1 MPEQNPINEKEKN
14 LKENVSPNPILLDDA
29 TLRKV
34 QNVSFDEQKT
44 LTDLRKYLPAQA
56 PLKDFIFQNG
66 LEAFQNLNFFK
77 GLNAASEIFGYKV
90 FLSLKEFRSMYH
102 SGRVREDVLDKIIT
116 EKKGA
121 ALAKEW
127 KEKVL
132 TKEYDS
138 SVFPRIGLLKANWKK
153 EYKMDLDSLVHP
165 ILFRILCSYLDQ
177 GISIWNFPLWEN
189 GFLSSIREMEQK
201 SFTSFFKTKRAKK
214 LLLSSKC
221 ELTDLLKIVVGDE
234 SLYKQY
240 LFDQQFGHQGWSGMV
255 SVIEHNPHTLID
267 AKKISLKEVIIYEL
281 LLEIDALDRHFGEDK
296 WPPLSTR
303 LKERPVDLFAEI
315 PETEINEVL
324 AIWQTAFEWT
334 YYDQVL
340 AGLQIEENIVREET
354 KKNFQAMFCIDDRET
369 SVRDYL
375 EKVDTDC
382 ETFATPG
389 FFNVEFYFQPEG
401 GKFYTKLCPAPVTP
415 TYLIKETG
423 IHEKRAHDAHFRK
436 DSHSLFGGML
446 ISQTLGFW
454 SAFRLVLTIFKPTM
468 STTAASSFRHM
479 NQAAKLTI
487 VNNDPSIRENNLQI
501 GFTIAEMVQRVEG
514 LLRSIGLV
522 ENFAPLVY
530 VIGHGASSVN
540 NPYYTTM
547 DCGACSCR
555 PGSVNARVFS
565 FMANHSEVRSILA
578 SKGIIIPSGTQFVGG
593 LHDTTRDEVMFFDE
607 DILDPAHV
615 VIHQKNQLTFEK
627 ALDYNSKER
636 SRRFESISTKQSA
649 EKIHEKILTRSV
661 SIFEPRPE
669 LDHATNAL
677 TIIGRRKITK
687 DLFLDKRAFMNSY
700 DYKSDP
706 KGDFLFGIMK
716 PIAPVCG
723 GINLSYYF
731 ARVDNQKLGAGTKL
745 PHNVM
750 GLIGVANG
758 IDGDLRPGLP
768 SQMIECHD
776 PVRQMV
782 VVEHFP
788 EVVLETIKKLPTY
801 EWYMNNWMHIVALN
815 PETGMPF
822 LFKDGAFTPYDLL
835 TKKIDTITDLATL
848 LENSDSMENIPV
860 YLIS

>member
-1 MPEQNPINEKEKN
+1 MSEQNSTNETGKI
-14 LKENVSPNPILLDDA
+14 LKENISPNPILLDA
-29 TLRKV
+29 AALREA
-34 QNVSFDEQKT
+34 QNSSFDEQKA
-44 LTDLRKYLPAQA
+44 LQDLRKFLPAQA

-66 LEAFQNLNFFK
+66 LEAFQNLSFFK
-77 GLNAASEIFGYKV
+77 GLNTASAVFGYKV
-90 FLSLKEFRSMYH
+90 FLSLKEFRSIYQ
-102 SGRVREDVLDKIIT
+102 SGRIREDVLERIIS

-127 KEKVL
+127 KEKL
-132 TKEYDS
+132 LSKEYET
-138 SVFPRIGLLKANWKK
+138 SVSPRIGLLKANWKK
-153 EYKMDLDSLVHP
+153 EYKIDLDSLVHP

-214 LLLSSKC
+214 LLLNNNC
-221 ELTDLLKIVVGDE
+221 ELHDLLKIVVGDE
-234 SLYKQY
+234 SLFKQY
-240 LFDQQFGHQGWSGMV
+240 LFDQQFAHQGWSGMV

-267 AKKISLKEVIIYEL
+267 TKKISLKEVIIYEL

-303 LKERPVDLFAEI
+303 LKSKPIELFADI
-315 PETEINEVL
+315 PETELNEVL
-324 AIWQTAFEWT
+324 SIWQLAFEWS

-340 AGLQIEENIVREET
+340 AGLQIEENMKKEET
-354 KKNFQAMFCIDDRET
+354 KKNFQAMFCIDDREC
-369 SVRDYL
+369 SLRRYV
-375 EKVDTDC
+375 EKFDPAC
-382 ETFATPG
+382 ETFGTPG
-389 FFNVEFYFQPEG
+389 FFNVEFYFQPEN
-401 GKFYTKLCPAPVTP
+401 GKYYTKLCPAPVTP
-415 TYLIKETG
+415 KYLIKEVGT
-423 IHEKRAHDAHFRK
+423 HEKRAHDAHFTK
-436 DSHSLFGGML
+436 ETHSLFGGML

-454 SAFRLVLTIFKPTM
+454 SALRLVLTIFKPTM

-479 NQAAKLTI
+479 NKAAKLTI
-487 VNNDPSIRENNLQI
+487 VNTDPNIRENDLQI
-501 GFTIAEMVQRVEG
+501 GFTLDEMVQRVEG

-522 ENFAPLVY
+522 KNFAPLVY

-555 PGSVNARVFS
+555 PGSVNARVLC
-565 FMANHSEVRSILA
+565 FMANHPEVRSILA
-578 SKGIIIPSGTQFVGG
+578 TKGIVIPAGTQFVGG
-593 LHDTTRDEVMFFDE
+593 LHDTTRDDIIFFDE
-607 DILDPAHV
+607 DVLDPAHV
-615 VIHQKNQLTFEK
+615 VIHQKNQLVFDK
-627 ALDYNSKER
+627 SLDFNAKER
-636 SRRFESISTKQSA
+636 SRRFESISTKQNP
-649 EKIHEKILTRSV
+649 EKIHEQIRTRSV

-677 TIIGRRKITK
+677 TIIGRRSITK
-687 DLFLDKRAFMNSY
+687 DLFLDRRSFMNSY

-706 KGDFLFGIMK
+706 EGNFLFGIMK

-768 SQMIECHD
+768 NQMVESHD
-776 PVRQMV
+776 PVRQLV

-788 EVVLETIKKLPTY
+788 EVVLETIKKLPNY
-801 EWYMNNWMHIVALN
+801 EWYLNNWMHIVALN
-815 PETGMPF
+815 PETGIPF
-822 LFKDGAFTPYDLL
+822 VFKEGVFVPYEPL
-835 TKKIDTITDLATL
+835 TKKIDTITDLTAM
-848 LENSDSMENIPV
+848 LENSDSMENLPV